1 MKKTVKLMSIL
12 LTIVVM
18 FTFGKVYAHNIELDP
33 ERLITL
39 PFMIYN
45 GKGTISISSTQTN
58 YKLYYQAVEIS
69 DSVYTQIKDIESSG
83 DAELN
88 VLKEEIDEMK
98 ENLDALKSEYDQKY
112 EEYNTIKNDT
122 TKSEDEIQA
131 AKDAYEEAQTNYNN
145 AGTAYN
151 AKVKTYNERIDE
163 LNENIT
169 QLVPEFNDSNWI
181 ETSDGSIQVD
191 LSQFSGKKTFVVWV
205 KLVTSDGKTYYDET
219 IYTLDGNKNDS
230 GNGSQPSQGGS
241 GEEAAKQS
249 QDGKKD
255 ETVADKEI
263 PQTGTLTYVVAI
275 AIGTVAAIGIIANR
289 RSKRLIIK

>member
-12 LTIVVM
+12 LTMVVM

-45 GKGTISISSTQTN
+45 GKGTISISSAQTN

-69 DSVYTQIKDIESSG
+69 DSVYTQIKEIQSSG
-83 DAELN
+83 EAELN

-98 ENLDALKSEYDQKY
+98 DNLDELKAEYDEKY

-122 TKSEDEIQA
+122 TKSETEIQA

-151 AKVKTYNERIDE
+151 AKVKAYNARADE

-169 QLVPEFNDSNWI
+169 ELIPEFNDSNWI
-181 ETSDGSIQVD
+181 ETSDGSMQID
-191 LSQFSGKKTFVVWV
+191 LSQFSGKKTFAAWV
-205 KLVTSDGKTYYDET
+205 KLVTADGKTYYDET
-219 IYTLDGNKNDS
+219 VYTVDGNKKDS
-230 GNGSQPSQGGS
+230 GDSSQPSQESS
-241 GEEAAKQS
+241 GEEAAKEAQN
-249 QDGKKD
+249 GKKD

-275 AIGTVAAIGIIANR
+275 AIGTIAVVGIIANR